1 MRIIRVVGKLDIAS
15 QILVFV
21 SEPLIILPIIG
32 TISDIVL
39 EVDLEVRP
47 VGCWDTLLEV
57 KFLKVLLFPQP
68 QLDAELL
75 EVDVTD
81 GTQVD
86 HSLFDFGD
94 F

>member
-1 MRIIRVVGKLDIAS
+1 MRIIRIVGKLDIAS

-32 TISDIVL
+32 SISDIVL
-39 EVDLEVRP
+39 KIDLEVWPIWR
-47 VGCWDTLLEV
+47 WDTLLEV
-57 KFLKVLLFPQP
+57 EFLKVLLFPQP

-86 HSLFDFGD
+86 HSLFDF
-94 F
+94 

>member
-1 MRIIRVVGKLDIAS
+1 MRIIRVVGKLDIAP

-47 VGCWDTLLEV
+47 IWGWDALLEV